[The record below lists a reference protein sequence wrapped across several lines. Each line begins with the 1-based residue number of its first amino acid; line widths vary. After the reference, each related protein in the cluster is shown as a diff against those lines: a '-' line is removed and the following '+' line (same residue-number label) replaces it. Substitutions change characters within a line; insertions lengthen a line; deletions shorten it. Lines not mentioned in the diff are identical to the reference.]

1 MSEIIDQT
9 KIFVTNLLE
18 NGLSESL
25 LYHNLHHTLRVYK
38 STKEIIENSSFTEED
53 ILILELTALFHDTG
67 YTVSFDNHEEES
79 VKIAQQ
85 FLTEKGLDQ
94 SIIDKISE
102 CILATKFDAKPTNEL
117 DNVIRDAD
125 CSHFAQDDFQEISE
139 LLRKE
144 IKITESKDFSKSE
157 WGILNMALLKFK
169 HVYNTEYAKTTWNPL
184 KEKNIQKL
192 MDAKCSRKKIKEQEK
207 KLKLELKS
215 DDPEKAIQSVFRIT
229 LRNHIKLSDIADTKA
244 NILLS
249 INAIIISIALSTL
262 IPKLDNPSNQHLIIP
277 TVIFLVFTV
286 ITISLSVLATR
297 PNVTSGK
304 FTKEDVINKKVN
316 LLFFGNFHKMN
327 LTEYEWAIN
336 EMIKDRDYIYSSM
349 TKDLYFLGVV
359 LDRKYKI
366 LRRTYTIFLIGI
378 ISTIIAFSLAI
389 YMTNNSL
396 I

>member
-1 MSEIIDQT
+1 MSQIIDQT

-25 LYHNLHHTLRVYK
+25 LYHNLQHTLRVYK
-38 STKEIIENSSFTEED
+38 STKEIIDNSSFTEEEK
-53 ILILELTALFHDTG
+53 LILELTALFHDTG
-67 YTVSFDNHEEES
+67 YTVSSENHEEES

-85 FLTEKGLDQ
+85 FLTEKELDQ
-94 SIIDKISE
+94 KIIDKISE
-102 CILATKFDAKPTNEL
+102 CILATKFDAEPNSEL

-139 LLRKE
+139 FLRKE
-144 IKITESKDFSKSE
+144 IKITEGKDFSKSE

-169 HVYNTEYAKTTWNPL
+169 HVYYTDHAKANWNPL
-184 KEKNIQKL
+184 KEENIQKL
-192 MDAKCSRKKIKEQEK
+192 MDEKDSRKRIKEQEK
-207 KLKLELKS
+207 KLKQELKS

-277 TVIFLVFTV
+277 TVIFLIFTV

-316 LLFFGNFHKMN
+316 LLFFGNFHKMS

-396 I
+396 V